1 MIIFI
6 STNESHGSVI
16 LYIVKYVHKINTQ
29 IRIIMSKL
37 LCIFNCR
44 HIVKVLPIRS

>member
-6 STNESHGSVI
+6 STDQSHGSVT

-37 LCIFNCR
+37 LSFL
-44 HIVKVLPIRS
+44 IVDILSKYYP